1 MKPKL
6 SVFSQIIRVLL
17 PVCILAA
24 GFWGYHY
31 FKSRETK
38 VKRRPPVQT
47 AMLVETIR
55 PEPGDFSGTIRVM
68 GTVVP
73 DRQVSL
79 KSRVAGEI
87 IDVSASFVRGGVVNK
102 GEVLVR
108 LDDSDYAI
116 AVKKADSALAKARA
130 DLEIEQGSQTIAE
143 EEFKLISKVSKTQV
157 KATDLALRKPQL
169 AQAKASVLN
178 AQADLETAHLNLAR
192 TVIRAPFNSL
202 VLEKKVDQGSL
213 VSAQETIAVLVDI
226 DAFHVEALVP
236 PDQLGAVSTDPENP
250 SPAVIRSPFSH
261 LTWPGKVVRATGK
274 MSQASRMAGILVE
287 VSNPLGQGSDTRPLL
302 LDDHVIVDISGTRFE
317 NVFRLPRN
325 LLRDRDTVWINT
337 NGQLEIRK
345 VTVAWK
351 QDGTVFISNGLTPE
365 DDVIVTDLSAP
376 ISGMALQNGK
386 GNSQ

>member
-1 MKPKL
+1 MKSKL

-386 GNSQ
+386 GNGQ